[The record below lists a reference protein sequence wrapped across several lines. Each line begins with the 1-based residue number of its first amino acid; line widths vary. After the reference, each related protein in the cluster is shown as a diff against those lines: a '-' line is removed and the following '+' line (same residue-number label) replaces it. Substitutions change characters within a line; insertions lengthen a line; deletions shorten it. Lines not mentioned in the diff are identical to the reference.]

1 MTGGADVGGPTDV
14 RNSGRMTCNS
24 PMPYTSVSISIMAG
38 CGQPPPRAAS
48 SAENPV
54 DFRDVSGASDCA
66 RQTFG
71 ICKGSNM
78 VRYLDH
84 ALRSLRAELISDH
97 SVYERPEEL
106 AEGVRG
112 RSSNPRV

>member
-1 MTGGADVGGPTDV
+1 
-14 RNSGRMTCNS
+14 
-24 PMPYTSVSISIMAG
+24 MAG
-38 CGQPPPRAAS
+38 CGQPPPSAAS
-48 SAENPV
+48 SAANPV
-54 DFRDVSGASDCA
+54 GFSDVSGASDCA

-78 VRYLDH
+78 VRCLDH

-112 RSSNPRV
+112 RSSNPRVSASGSRKTLVHVMHAYSDNVPTVVSASRERTT